1 MESVPAIQP
10 HAGSLPEGVC
20 DDLVA
25 AARERVAAAA
35 PALAGYLAEHHT
47 DAFARVAVGSDF
59 VLRTLCRYGDAMLD
73 LIREDPDS
81 AVRPGG
87 FRRRLHAAV
96 DAAAESL
103 PGVLRRQRDLEQ
115 ARILW
120 RDISGEA
127 SLDETMASLSA
138 AADAS
143 IELALVAAGEALAQR
158 HGRVRDA
165 NGDAVA
171 LTALAMG
178 KLGGRELNVSSD
190 VDLVFVYR
198 GGGDS
203 DGRRPLS
210 PEEYFTRQARRAI
223 ALLDEVTAD
232 GFVYRVDVRLRPFGD
247 SGALVSSHDALESY
261 LTRHGRDWERYAYI
275 KARLLGSDDPRDTES
290 LAAILRPFVYRRYL
304 DYGVFESLRSM
315 KQLIEGE
322 VARRDLSDNVK
333 LGPGGIREVEFVVQ
347 SLQLVR
353 GGSEPALQQRPL
365 LRALAALAAAG
376 HVGPRDADELERAYR
391 FLRQVEN
398 RIQALDDRQQHALPD
413 DPGSRQR
420 IAAALGFADTAAL
433 EAALAVARRA
443 VRRQFERTVFRTA
456 DADADAA
463 AGFGG
468 GADVAD
474 YLAANHPGSDEAFAR
489 DVCDYVERLN
499 RRPLDDESRRRVQSL
514 LPHIVDSAARH
525 TDPAACFARLT
536 RVLDAIARRSAYIS
550 LLIENPEARRRF
562 TTLAGAS
569 EFLADELGETP
580 MLFDELLD
588 HRLYAQ
594 SLNEASLRADLAARL
609 GRHPAD
615 DVEARLEAVARF
627 KRAAQFRVAVADY
640 TGTLS
645 LMRIADLLTVTAEL
659 VVDAA
664 LTLARTEATARYG
677 EPLCHDAGRPRRAGI
692 AVVAYG
698 KLGGL
703 ELGYGSDLDIVF
715 LHDSAGDPAETSGP
729 KVLANDVYFQRLVRR
744 VTHFLT
750 LTTSAGRLYEVDLR
764 LRPSGRSGLL
774 VSSLA
779 AFERYQQHDA
789 WTWEHQALLRSRSIV
804 GDAAIRDAFEAIRV
818 ETLRRHV
825 RRESLTADVATM
837 RRRMRGELSRSGRGE
852 FDIKQDAGGLAD
864 IEFLVQYLVLANACE
879 HSELLRYSDNMRQL
893 DALGRLGIIADETAA
908 SLGAIYLDYRATLNR
923 CALDRRRAVV
933 AAGEFDNARAAVTAV
948 YRPLL
953 GD

>member
-1 MESVPAIQP
+1 MPPGA
-10 HAGSLPEGVC
+10 C
-20 DDLVA
+20 DDIVA
-25 AARERVAAAA
+25 AAGQRVAAAA
-35 PALAGYLAEHHT
+35 PALAAYLAEHHA
-47 DAFARVAVGSDF
+47 DAFARAAVGSDF
-59 VLRTLCRYGDAMLD
+59 VVRTLCRHGDAMLE
-73 LIREDPDS
+73 LIRDGGLAA
-81 AVRPGG
+81 AVRPGD
-87 FRRRLHAAV
+87 FRRRLR
-96 DAAAESL
+96 AAAAAAASL
-103 PGVLRRQRDLEQ
+103 PAVLRRQRDLEQ

-120 RDISGEA
+120 RDISGVA

-143 IELALVAAGEALAQR
+143 IELALTAAGEALAER
-158 HGRVRDA
+158 HGRVRDTD
-165 NGDAVA
+165 GDAVA

-190 VDLVFVYR
+190 VDLIFVYR
-198 GGGDS
+198 GGRDS
-203 DGRRPLS
+203 DGARPLS

-261 LTRHGRDWERYAYI
+261 LTQHGRDWERYAYV

-315 KQLIEGE
+315 KQLIEDE
-322 VARRDLSDNVK
+322 VTRRELSDNVK

-353 GGSEPALQQRPL
+353 GGSEPALQRRSL
-365 LRALAALAAAG
+365 LRALAALTAAG
-376 HVGPRDADELERAYR
+376 HVGPRDGDELERAYR
-391 FLRQVEN
+391 FLRHVEN
-398 RIQALDDRQQHALPD
+398 RIQALHDRQQHALPD
-413 DPGSRQR
+413 DPVSRER

-433 EAALAVARRA
+433 QEGLAAARRA

-456 DADADAA
+456 NADAHAA
-463 AGFGG
+463 AGFSGSTDM
-468 GADVAD
+468 AE
-474 YLAANHPGSDEAFAR
+474 YLAANHDGAGEAFAQ
-489 DVCDYVERLN
+489 DACDYMERLN

-525 TDPAACFARLT
+525 TDPRACFARLT
-536 RVLDAIARRSAYIS
+536 RVLDAIVRRSAYVS
-550 LLIENPEARRRF
+550 LLIENPDARRRF
-562 TTLAGAS
+562 SSLAGAS
-569 EFLADELGETP
+569 EFLADELGEMP

-609 GRHPAD
+609 RRHPAD

-640 TGTLS
+640 TGTLT

-664 LTLARTEATARYG
+664 LALARTETAARYG
-677 EPLCHDAGRPRRAGI
+677 EPLCYEGGRPRRAGI

-750 LTTSAGRLYEVDLR
+750 VTTSSGRLYEVDLR
-764 LRPSGRSGLL
+764 LRPSGRAGLL
-774 VSSLA
+774 VSSLS

-789 WTWEHQALLRSRSIV
+789 WTWEHQALLRSRSIA
-804 GDAAIRDAFEAIRV
+804 GDAAIRDAFESIRV
-818 ETLRRHV
+818 ETLRHHV
-825 RRESLTADVATM
+825 RRESLAADVAAM
-837 RRRMRGELSRSGRGE
+837 RQRMRGELSRSGSGE

-864 IEFLVQYLVLANACE
+864 IEFLVQYLVLNNAGE
-879 HSELLRYSDNMRQL
+879 HPELLHYSDNIRQL
-893 DALGRLGIIADETAA
+893 DALGRLGIIAAETAA
-908 SLGAIYLDYRATLNR
+908 GLGAIYLDYRATLNR
-923 CALDRRRAVV
+923 CALDRRPAVV
-933 AAGEFDNARAAVTAV
+933 DAAGFDRARAAVTAA